1 MVRAAIRNPDSAAHD
16 VRQQEIRA
24 SRRAPPIVSSSTDSL
39 GVNPVPWRADAALVA
54 LIAVAHMISH
64 FFQLLLAPLFPWL
77 KAEFGWSYAQLG
89 FILSVLFAVSGVGQ
103 AAAGFMVDRCGPRTT
118 LVSGLACLASGA
130 LLFAVSH
137 NYAGFL
143 LGAVFAGLGN
153 CVFHPVDFWFI
164 NHRVSV
170 PRLGPAYSAHGLS
183 GSLGW
188 ACAPLFLVGLAVP
201 FGWRVAVLAAALLP
215 LATMLLVWLYRG
227 VLDAPARAT
236 VVTVRE
242 LPDSSESMFAFLRL
256 PTIWLCFGFF
266 FFVAAALGGVQSFAP
281 TIFTTAYGLDRHDAA
296 MSITVYMLASA
307 CGMLAGGWLV
317 SRSRVLERNIT
328 IALALSVLAALG
340 VALQLLPGIYAM
352 VFMVVMGFGSG
363 LSGPSRD
370 MLIRGAAPPG
380 ATGRVYGVVY
390 SGLDA
395 GIAAGPVVFGKMLDH
410 GFAVEVFYGVALC
423 LFGGVVIAWQ
433 VARMTGRQMAAARAA

>member
-1 MVRAAIRNPDSAAHD
+1 M
-16 VRQQEIRA
+16 
-24 SRRAPPIVSSSTDSL
+24 SSSSDSV
-39 GVNPVPWRADAALVA
+39 GINPVPWRDDALLVA
-54 LIAVAHMISH
+54 LIATAHMLSH
-64 FFQLLLAPLFPWL
+64 FFQLVLAPLFPWL

-89 FILSVLFAVSGVGQ
+89 FILSVLFAVSGLGQ
-103 AAAGFMVDRCGPRTT
+103 AAAGFMVDRFGPRTT
-118 LVSGLACLASGA
+118 LVGGLACLASGA

-137 NYAGFL
+137 SYAGFV

-170 PRLGPAYSAHGLS
+170 PRLGPAYSAHGIS

-188 ACAPLFLVGLAVP
+188 AFAPLFLVGLAVP
-201 FGWRVAVLAAALLP
+201 FGWRVAVFAAALLP
-215 LATMLLVWLYRG
+215 LAMILLVWLYRG
-227 VLDAPARAT
+227 VLDAPAR
-236 VVTVRE
+236 VTVTASPA
-242 LPDSSESMFAFLRL
+242 LPGGTESMFAFLRL

-281 TIFTTAYGLDRHDAA
+281 TVFTAGYGLDRHDAA

-317 SRSRVLERNIT
+317 TRSRALERNIT
-328 IALALSVLAALG
+328 IALALSVLAALA

-352 VFMVVMGFGSG
+352 GFMVVMGFGSG

-370 MLIRGAAPPG
+370 MLIRSASPAG

-410 GFAVEVFYGVALC
+410 GLALEVFYGVALC
-423 LFGGVVIAWQ
+423 LFCGVLLAWQ
-433 VARMTGRQMAAARAA
+433 VAKMTARQTAVAGAA

>member
-1 MVRAAIRNPDSAAHD
+1 M
-16 VRQQEIRA
+16 
-24 SRRAPPIVSSSTDSL
+24 SSSADSL
-39 GVNPVPWRADAALVA
+39 TTNPVPWRDDAAVVA
-54 LIAVAHMISH
+54 LIGAAHMISH
-64 FFQLLLAPLFPWL
+64 FFQLVLAPLFPWI

-89 FILSVLFAVSGVGQ
+89 FILSVLFVVSGAGQ
-103 AAAGFMVDRCGPRTT
+103 AAAGFVVDRYGPRTT
-118 LVSGLACLASGA
+118 LVGGLSCLASA
-130 LLFAVSH
+130 AVLFAVSH
-137 NYAGFL
+137 SYVGFL

-170 PRLGPAYSAHGLS
+170 PRLGPAYSAHGLT

-188 ACAPLFLVGLAVP
+188 ACAPLFLVGLAAP
-201 FGWRVAVLAAALLP
+201 FGWRFAIFAAALLP
-215 LATMLLVWLYRG
+215 LAMIALVWLYRG
-227 VLDAPARAT
+227 VLDAPAAASM
-236 VVTVRE
+236 VDAHEV
-242 LPDSSESMFAFLRL
+242 SGSAESIFAFLRL
-256 PTIWLCFGFF
+256 PSIWLCFGFF
-266 FFVAAALGGVQSFAP
+266 FFIAMALGGVQSFAP
-281 TIFTTAYGLDRHDAA
+281 TIFMAAYGMDRHTAA

-317 SRSRVLERNIT
+317 SRSRMLERNIT
-328 IALALSVLAALG
+328 IALALSVLAALA

-370 MLIRGAAPPG
+370 MLIRSASPPG

-410 GFAVEVFYGVALC
+410 GLAVEVFYGVALC

-433 VARMTGRQMAAARAA
+433 VARMTARQTVAASAV

>member
-1 MVRAAIRNPDSAAHD
+1 MNSP
-16 VRQQEIRA
+16 
-24 SRRAPPIVSSSTDSL
+24 TDSL
-39 GVNPVPWRADAALVA
+39 TTNPVPWRDDAAVVA
-54 LIAVAHMISH
+54 LIGTAHLLSH

-89 FILSVLFAVSGVGQ
+89 FILSVLFVVSGVGQ
-103 AAAGFMVDRCGPRTT
+103 AAAGFVVDRYGPRAT
-118 LVSGLACLASGA
+118 LVGGLACLAGGA
-130 LLFAVSH
+130 MLFAVSH
-137 NYAGFL
+137 SYGGFL
-143 LGAVFAGLGN
+143 LGALFAGLGN

-170 PRLGPAYSAHGLS
+170 PRLGPAYSAHGLT

-201 FGWRVAVLAAALLP
+201 WGWRVALFAAALLP
-215 LATMLLVWLYRG
+215 LAMIVLVWRYRG
-227 VLDAPARAT
+227 VLDAPATVSRRAGHG
-236 VVTVRE
+236 VT
-242 LPDSSESMFAFLRL
+242 DHAESMFAFLRL
-256 PTIWLCFGFF
+256 PSIWLCFGFF
-266 FFVAAALGGVQSFAP
+266 FCVAAALGGVQSFAP
-281 TIFTTAYGLDRHDAA
+281 TVFMAAYGLDRHTAA

-328 IALALSVLAALG
+328 IALALSVLAA
-340 VALQLLPGIYAM
+340 VAVAVQLLPGIYAL

-370 MLIRGAAPPG
+370 MLIRSASPAG

-395 GIAAGPVVFGKMLDH
+395 GIAAGPVLFGKMLDH
-410 GFAVEVFYGVALC
+410 GLAAEVFYGVALC
-423 LFGGVVIAWQ
+423 LFGGVIIAWQ
-433 VARMTGRQMAAARAA
+433 VARVTGRPTMAATAR

>member
-1 MVRAAIRNPDSAAHD
+1 M
-16 VRQQEIRA
+16 
-24 SRRAPPIVSSSTDSL
+24 SSPSDSL
-39 GVNPVPWRADAALVA
+39 TTNPVPWRDDAAVVA
-54 LIAVAHMISH
+54 LIGAAHMISH
-64 FFQLLLAPLFPWL
+64 FFQLVLAPLFPWI

-89 FILSVLFAVSGVGQ
+89 FILSVLFVVSGAGQ
-103 AAAGFMVDRCGPRTT
+103 AAAGFVVDRYGPRTT
-118 LVSGLACLASGA
+118 LVGGLSCLASA
-130 LLFAVSH
+130 AVLFAVSH
-137 NYAGFL
+137 SYAGFL

-170 PRLGPAYSAHGLS
+170 PRLGPAYSAHGLT

-188 ACAPLFLVGLAVP
+188 ACAPVFLVGLAAP
-201 FGWRVAVLAAALLP
+201 FGWRVAIFAAALLP
-215 LATMLLVWLYRG
+215 LAMIALVWLYRG
-227 VLDAPARAT
+227 VLDAPAAASM
-236 VVTVRE
+236 VDARE
-242 LPDSSESMFAFLRL
+242 VSGSAESIFAFLRL
-256 PTIWLCFGFF
+256 PSIWLCFGFF
-266 FFVAAALGGVQSFAP
+266 FFIAMALGGVQSFAP
-281 TIFTTAYGLDRHDAA
+281 TIFMAAYGMDRHTAA

-317 SRSRVLERNIT
+317 SRSRMLERNIT
-328 IALALSVLAALG
+328 IALALSVLAALA

-370 MLIRGAAPPG
+370 MLIRSASPPG

-410 GFAVEVFYGVALC
+410 GLAVEVFYGVALC
-423 LFGGVVIAWQ
+423 LFGGVVFAWQ
-433 VARMTGRQMAAARAA
+433 VARLTGRQTAAVGHL

>member
-1 MVRAAIRNPDSAAHD
+1 MSSPTESLAI
-16 VRQQEIRA
+16 
-24 SRRAPPIVSSSTDSL
+24 
-39 GVNPVPWRADAALVA
+39 NPVPWREDALLVA
-54 LIAVAHMISH
+54 LIAAAHMISH
-64 FFQLLLAPLFPWL
+64 FFQLVLAPLFPWL

-103 AAAGFMVDRCGPRTT
+103 AAAGFMVDRYGPRTT
-118 LVSGLACLASGA
+118 LVGGLACLASGA
-130 LLFAVSH
+130 LLFAASH
-137 NYAGFL
+137 SYAGFV

-170 PRLGPAYSAHGLS
+170 PRLGPAYSAHGIS

-201 FGWRVAVLAAALLP
+201 FGWRVAVFAAALLP
-215 LATMLLVWLYRG
+215 LAMIVLVWLYRG
-227 VLDAPARAT
+227 VLDAPAHVT
-236 VVTVRE
+236 VVATRA
-242 LPDSSESMFAFLRL
+242 LPDSTESMFAFLRL

-281 TIFTTAYGLDRHDAA
+281 TVFTAAYGLDRHDAA

-328 IALALSVLAALG
+328 IALALSVLAALA
-340 VALQLLPGIYAM
+340 VALQLLPGM
-352 VFMVVMGFGSG
+352 VALIFMVVMGFGSG

-370 MLIRGAAPPG
+370 MLIRSASPPG

-410 GFAVEVFYGVALC
+410 GFALEVFYGVALC
-423 LFGGVVIAWQ
+423 LACGVVIAWQ
-433 VARMTGRQMAAARAA
+433 VARVTERQAAATAG

>member
-1 MVRAAIRNPDSAAHD
+1 M
-16 VRQQEIRA
+16 
-24 SRRAPPIVSSSTDSL
+24 SSSSDSV
-39 GVNPVPWRADAALVA
+39 GINPVPWRDDALLVA
-54 LIAVAHMISH
+54 LIATAHMLSH
-64 FFQLLLAPLFPWL
+64 FFQLVLAPLFPWL

-89 FILSVLFAVSGVGQ
+89 FILSVLFAVSGLGQ
-103 AAAGFMVDRCGPRTT
+103 AAAGFMVDRFGPRTT
-118 LVSGLACLASGA
+118 LVGGLACLASGA

-137 NYAGFL
+137 SYAGFV

-170 PRLGPAYSAHGLS
+170 PRLGPAYSAHGIS

-188 ACAPLFLVGLAVP
+188 AFAPLFLVGLAVP
-201 FGWRVAVLAAALLP
+201 FGWRVAVFAAALLP
-215 LATMLLVWLYRG
+215 LAMILLVWLYRG
-227 VLDAPARAT
+227 VLDAPARIP
-236 VVTVRE
+236 VTASPA
-242 LPDSSESMFAFLRL
+242 LPGGTESMFAFLRL

-281 TIFTTAYGLDRHDAA
+281 TVFTAGYGLDRHDAA

-317 SRSRVLERNIT
+317 TRSRALERNIT
-328 IALALSVLAALG
+328 IALALSVLAALA

-352 VFMVVMGFGSG
+352 GFMVVMGFGSG

-370 MLIRGAAPPG
+370 MLIRSASPAG

-410 GFAVEVFYGVALC
+410 GLALEVFYGVALC
-423 LFGGVVIAWQ
+423 LFCGVLLAWQ
-433 VARMTGRQMAAARAA
+433 VARMTARQTALPCVA

>member
-1 MVRAAIRNPDSAAHD
+1 MSA
-16 VRQQEIRA
+16 
-24 SRRAPPIVSSSTDSL
+24 STDTLDS
-39 GVNPVPWRADAALVA
+39 NPVPWRDDAAVVTLVA
-54 LIAVAHMISH
+54 AAHLLSH
-64 FFQLLLAPLFPWL
+64 FFQLVLAPLFPWL

-89 FILSVLFAVSGVGQ
+89 FILSVLFAVSGLGQ
-103 AAAGFMVDRCGPRTT
+103 AAAGFMVDRFGPRTT
-118 LVSGLACLASGA
+118 LVGGLACLASGA

-137 NYAGFL
+137 SYGGFV

-153 CVFHPVDFWFI
+153 SVFHPVDFWFI

-170 PRLGPAYSAHGLS
+170 PRLGPAYSAHGIS

-188 ACAPLFLVGLAVP
+188 ACAPLFLVGIAMP
-201 FGWRVAVLAAALLP
+201 FGWRVAVFAAALLP
-215 LATMLLVWLYRG
+215 LVMIALVWFYRD
-227 VLDAPARAT
+227 VLDAPAPTTDVAT
-236 VVTVRE
+236 RGVPGPT
-242 LPDSSESMFAFLRL
+242 DSMFAFLSL
-256 PTIWLCFGFF
+256 PSIWWCFGFF

-281 TIFTTAYGLDRHDAA
+281 TVFTEAYGLDRHDAA

-328 IALALSVLAALG
+328 IALALSVLAALA
-340 VALQLLPGIYAM
+340 VALQLLPGMYAM
-352 VFMVVMGFGSG
+352 VFMLIMGLGSG

-370 MLIRGAAPPG
+370 MLIRSASPPG

-410 GFAVEVFYGVALC
+410 GLAVEVFYGVALC
-423 LFGGVVIAWQ
+423 LFCGVVIAWQ
-433 VARMTGRQMAAARAA
+433 VAKITNRQTADYSSA

>member
-1 MVRAAIRNPDSAAHD
+1 MVRAAIHKPGCSTHD

-24 SRRAPPIVSSSTDSL
+24 SWRALPPVSSSPHSL
-39 GVNPVPWRADAALVA
+39 VIKPVPWRDDAAVVGLVA
-54 LIAVAHMISH
+54 TAHMLSH
-64 FFQLLLAPLFPWL
+64 FFQLVLAPLFPWL
-77 KAEFGWSYAQLG
+77 KVEFGWSYAQLG
-89 FILSVLFAVSGVGQ
+89 FILSVLFAVSGIAQ

-118 LVSGLACLASGA
+118 LVGGLVCLASGA
-130 LLFAVSH
+130 MLFAISH
-137 NYAGFL
+137 SYAGFL

-153 CVFHPVDFWFI
+153 SVFHPVDFWFI

-188 ACAPLFLVGLAVP
+188 ACAPLFLVGLATT
-201 FGWRVAVLAAALLP
+201 FGWRTAVFAAALLP
-215 LATMLLVWLYRG
+215 LTMIVLVWLYRDI
-227 VLDAPARAT
+227 LDVPTEPVQAT
-236 VVTVRE
+236 ARE
-242 LPDSSESMFAFLRL
+242 LPDSTQSMFAFLRL
-256 PTIWLCFGFF
+256 PSIWLCFTFF
-266 FFVAAALGGVQSFAP
+266 FFIAAALGGVQSFAP
-281 TIFTTAYGLDRHDAA
+281 TVFTAAYGLDHQTAA

-328 IALALSVLAALG
+328 IALALSVVAALA
-340 VALQLLPGIYAM
+340 VAMQLLPGVYALLLM
-352 VFMVVMGFGSG
+352 LVMGFGSG

-370 MLIRGAAPPG
+370 MLIRSASPPG
-380 ATGRVYGVVY
+380 STGRVYGVVY

-423 LFGGVVIAWQ
+423 LFCGVVIAWQ
-433 VARMTGRQMAAARAA
+433 VTRTTGRQSAARP